1 MVRKIRNWV
10 PALVLCTTAAG
21 ACAQTASATA
31 DFPAHPVKLIV
42 AAATGSSPDAISR
55 RLANELG
62 MKWKQPVVV
71 ENAVGLGGII
81 GTEKAAKQ
89 APDGYT
95 LLIST
100 IGAMS
105 VGGSLM
111 QLPYD
116 PVKDFEPVTLAMS
129 MPNLLVVHPSVPVKT
144 LDELIAYGKRNPKKL
159 RYGHPGI
166 GTTPHLSAE
175 LLMDMTGL
183 QMQAIPYKSSA
194 QMATD
199 LLAGHYEVLFHNS
212 SVMLPHVQAGTA
224 RPLAVTGTERVGTL
238 PDVPTV
244 AEAASLKGF
253 SVNAW
258 WGIYVP
264 SGTPPELVAKLNA
277 DITAAL
283 KKPDTV
289 KWIKDQGGTVGG
301 GTPQAL
307 RAHQAAETKKWSELI
322 KKANIQPN

>member
-1 MVRKIRNWV
+1 MYRKNRKPI
-10 PALVLCTTAAG
+10 LAAFLLAMATG
-21 ACAQTASATA
+21 ASAPA
-31 DFPAHPVKLIV
+31 ASAAQDFPSHPVKLIV
-42 AAATGSSPDAISR
+42 AAASGSSPDAISR
-55 RLANELG
+55 QLANELG
-62 MKWKQPVVV
+62 IKWGQPVVV

-105 VGGSLM
+105 VGSSLM
-111 QLPYD
+111 DLPYD
-116 PVKDFEPVTLAMS
+116 PVKDLEPVTLSMS

-144 LDELIAYGKRNPKKL
+144 LGELIAYGKQNPGKL

-175 LLMDMTGL
+175 LLKDMTGL
-183 QMQAIPYKSSA
+183 KMEPIPYKSSA

-212 SVMLPHVQAGTA
+212 SVMLPYVQSGKA
-224 RPLAVTGTERVGTL
+224 RALAVTSAERVKTL
-238 PDVPTV
+238 PDIPTV
-244 AEAASLKGF
+244 AEAADLKGF

-264 SGTPPELVAKLNA
+264 AGTPSGIVDKLNA

-283 KKPDTV
+283 RKPEIER
-289 KWIKDQGGTVGG
+289 WITEQGGTVGG
-301 GTPQAL
+301 GSRDAL
-307 RAHQAAETKKWSELI
+307 RAYQAEETRKWRDLI
-322 KKANIQPN
+322 KKANIQAN

>member
-1 MVRKIRNWV
+1 MYKKTRSMI
-10 PALVLCTTAAG
+10 PAFLMLALAAG
-21 ACAQTASATA
+21 ASAQTGTDVQDYPSR
-31 DFPAHPVKLIV
+31 PVKVIV
-42 AAATGSSPDAISR
+42 AAASGSSPDAIAR
-55 RLANELG
+55 RIANELG
-62 MKWKQPVVV
+62 TQWKQPVVI
-71 ENAVGLGGII
+71 ENAVGLGGVI
-81 GTEKAAKQ
+81 GAEKAATHD
-89 APDGYT
+89 PDGYT
-95 LLIST
+95 LLVST

-105 VGGSLM
+105 VSGSLM
-111 QLPYD
+111 DLPYD

-144 LDELIAYGKRNPKKL
+144 LGELLAYAKENPNKL

-175 LLMDMTGL
+175 LLKDMTGV

-199 LLAGHYEVLFHNS
+199 LIAGHYEVLFHNS
-212 SVMLPHVQAGTA
+212 SVMLPHVQSGNAT
-224 RPLAVTGTERVGTL
+224 PLAVTGVERVKTL

-244 AEAASLKGF
+244 AEAADLKGF

-264 SGTPPELVAKLNA
+264 AGTPPELVAKLNA

-283 KKPDTV
+283 KKPE
-289 KWIKDQGGTVGG
+289 IKEWVEAQGGTVGA
-301 GTPQAL
+301 GTQEDL
-307 RAHQAAETKKWSELI
+307 RQHQADEAKKWGDLI
-322 KKANIQPN
+322 KKANIQAD

>member
-1 MVRKIRNWV
+1 MYKKMRGLAA
-10 PALVLCTTAAG
+10 ALLTCAMAAS
-21 ACAQTASATA
+21 AAAQTDGAAQG
-31 DFPAHPVKLIV
+31 FPAHPVKLIV

-55 RLANELG
+55 RLANDLG
-62 MKWKQPVVV
+62 IKWKQPVVV

-111 QLPYD
+111 KLPYD
-116 PVKDFEPVTLAMS
+116 PVKDFQPVTLAMS
-129 MPNLLVVHPSVPVKT
+129 MPNLLVVHPSVPAKT
-144 LDELIAYGKRNPKKL
+144 LDELIAYGKRNPNKL

-175 LLMDMTGL
+175 LLMEMTGL
-183 QMQAIPYKSSA
+183 KMQPIPYKSSA

-212 SVMLPHVQAGTA
+212 SVMLPHVQSGAA
-224 RPLAVTGTERVGTL
+224 RPLAVTGADRVGTL
-238 PDVPTV
+238 PDIPTV
-244 AEAASLKGF
+244 AEAAGLKGF
-253 SVNAW
+253 AVNAW

-264 SGTPPELVAKLNA
+264 AGTPPDIVARLNG

-283 KKPDTV
+283 DQPDTR
-289 KWIKDQGGTVGG
+289 KWVEDQGGTVGG
-301 GTPQAL
+301 GTQEDL
-307 RAHQAAETKKWSELI
+307 RAHQAAETRRWSELI
-322 KKANIQPN
+322 KKAGIKPD